1 MVAEKITQ
9 CMKPHGEEG
18 VETIKNMNENHQP
31 ISEFAFKCV
40 DVGTNDRILDI
51 GCGGGVNIEK
61 FLKLTDNNVDGIDYS
76 DVSVKESAKRN
87 QKAIGDK
94 RCRIIQADVS
104 KMPID
109 DEVYDLVSAF
119 ETIYFWLDIE
129 NTFKEVL
136 KIIKPG
142 GQFMIAQGT
151 DGNHPDDEKWLNSVE
166 GMTVYTASELE
177 KYLLNAGFG
186 SVESFKKENDYILV
200 VIAKKYKK

>member
-76 DVSVKESAKRN
+76 DGSVKESAKRN

-186 SVESFKKENDYILV
+186 SVENFKKENDYILV
-200 VIAKKYKK
+200 VIAKK